1 MREAMTKRISRFW
14 MLVTPAAGLFLA
26 AAATRTDVRSGR
38 AVFAR
43 DTITRTYDVQLA
55 FTGYT
60 GLAESPDCRR
70 LTDAQGYDSL
80 IGTVSGI
87 ETPDEPGEDVVY
99 TGTLRRKTKIDYC
112 QTRDAP
118 TADQVDWCVA
128 KLTGAARMEVEV
140 TVYGEDGQG
149 AYIKAEPAEPRPE
162 SATVV
167 GSCSQADKDEIEADY
182 PSGGSAGSPDGQ
194 AVAESR
200 PPRFIVNRIARL
212 RPGYFPPDTLPLGWG
227 LRVIRGTP

>member
-1 MREAMTKRISRFW
+1 MTKRTLRLW
-14 MLVTPAAGLFLA
+14 TLVTPAACLFLA

-55 FTGYT
+55 YVGYT
-60 GLAESPDCRR
+60 GLAQSPDCKR

-80 IGTVSGI
+80 IGTVTGI

-112 QTRDAP
+112 QVM
-118 TADQVDWCVA
+118 TATASAEAWCVV
-128 KLTGAARMEVEV
+128 KLTGAARMDVEV
-140 TVYGEDGQG
+140 TVYGEAGQG
-149 AYIKAEPAEPRPE
+149 AYIKAEPTVPRAD

-167 GSCSQADKDEIEADY
+167 GSCSQADKDEIETDY

-200 PPRFIVNRIARL
+200 PARFIVNRIARL
-212 RPGYFPPDTLPLGWG
+212 RPGYLPPDTLPRGWG
-227 LRVIRGTP
+227 LRVVRATPP

>member
-1 MREAMTKRISRFW
+1 MTKRTLRLW
-14 MLVTPAAGLFLA
+14 TLVTPAVCLFLA
-26 AAATRTDVRSGR
+26 AAATRTDGESGR
-38 AVFAR
+38 AVFTR

-55 FTGYT
+55 YVGYT
-60 GLAESPDCRR
+60 GLAESPDCKR

-87 ETPDEPGEDVVY
+87 ETPDEPDEDVVY

-112 QTRDAP
+112 QVMTATASADA
-118 TADQVDWCVA
+118 WCVA
-128 KLTGAARMEVEV
+128 KLTGTARMDVEV
-140 TVYGEDGQG
+140 TVYGEAGQG
-149 AYIKAEPAEPRPE
+149 AYIKAEPAAPRPE

-167 GSCSQADKDEIEADY
+167 GSCSQADKDEIEEDY
-182 PSGGSAGSPDGQ
+182 RSGGSAGSPDGQ
-194 AVAESR
+194 AIRESR
-200 PPRFIVNRIARL
+200 PARFVVNGIPRL